1 MGIAVSGSGTIPDAG
16 NGGMVEGW
24 NAMPKNPC
32 RWLYRPRQAS
42 QFAADRLQ
50 FQSLFLQNLCGYTL
64 FFPQHPKQQMFR
76 NDKAVPESLGLFCR
90 IGENAFALEGK
101 RHVYR
106 CRQFRFFSDSLR
118 DCVMNIGPRGLIA
131 GETFGD
137 VSVFA

>member
-1 MGIAVSGSGTIPDAG
+1 MRIAVSGSGTIPDAG

-24 NAMPKNPC
+24 NTMPKIPVGGSTGLGKLANSPRIASSFNPRSC
-32 RWLYRPRQAS
+32 RICAP
-42 QFAADRLQ
+42 
-50 FQSLFLQNLCGYTL
+50 TL
-64 FFPQHPKQQMFR
+64 LFPQHPKQQMFR
-76 NDKAVPESLGLFCR
+76 TDRAVPESHGLFCR

-106 CRQFRFFSDSLR
+106 GRQFRFFSNSLR